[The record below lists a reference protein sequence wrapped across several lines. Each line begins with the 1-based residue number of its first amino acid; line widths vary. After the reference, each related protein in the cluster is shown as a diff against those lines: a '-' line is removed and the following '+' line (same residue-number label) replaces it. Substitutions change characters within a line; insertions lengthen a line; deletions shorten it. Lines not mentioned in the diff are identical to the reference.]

1 MSDLRVNTI
10 SNLAGTG
17 PVTLTKQIAAK
28 HALRYD
34 MVSNVIDNSMNCSSV
49 TDNGT
54 SNYDVAFTNNMAN
67 ANFFMTC
74 GAGAAAAGVGARY
87 ATFFAWATTGY
98 SYGGISGTG
107 TTDQPESAVIVAGDL
122 A

>member
-1 MSDLRVNTI
+1 MSDLRVNTV
-10 SNLAGTG
+10 SDAAGTG

-34 MVSNVIDNSMNCSSV
+34 MESNVIDNSMNCSSV

-54 SNYDVAFTNNMAN
+54 SNYDAAFINNMAN
-67 ANFFMTC
+67 ANFFMTS
-74 GAGAAAAGVGARY
+74 GAGEASAGVGARY
-87 ATFFAWATTGY
+87 VAFFAWATTGY
-98 SYGGISGTG
+98 SYGGVTGTG
-107 TTDQPESAVIVAGDL
+107 TADQPESAVIIMGDL